1 MHRERLEN
9 VVRVLKSL
17 PPEAPFNLLSWVGD
31 LERGSDDWDS
41 DYNGLIFREEDFP
54 LIVEPMLIPHNCGC
68 SACACGY
75 AGLDPWFREQ
85 GFITTPRGT
94 VTFGDAQSWQAVE
107 AFFDLRASESH
118 YLFSSGD
125 QTSREDTIARIERFL
140 TEGYPE
146 WDDDDE

>member
-9 VVRVLKSL
+9 VVRVLRSL

-31 LERGSDDWDS
+31 LDRESDDWDS
-41 DYNGLIFREEDFP
+41 EYNEPIFHTESLP
-54 LIVEPMLIPHNCGC
+54 LTAEPMMIPHNCGA

-85 GFITTPRGT
+85 GFCTTPSGT
-94 VTFGDAQSWQAVE
+94 VTFSGFQSWEAVQ
-107 AFFDLRASESH
+107 AFFDINMREAN

-125 QTSREDTIARIERFL
+125 QTSREDTIARIECFL

>member
-9 VVRVLKSL
+9 VVRVLRSL
-17 PPEAPFNLLSWVGD
+17 PPEAEFNLLSWVGD

-85 GFITTPRGT
+85 GFCTTPSGT
-94 VTFGDAQSWQAVE
+94 VTFSGFQSWEAVQ
-107 AFFDLRASESH
+107 AFFDISARIAER
-118 YLFSSGD
+118 LFSSGD
-125 QTSREDTIARIERFL
+125 MTSREDTIARIEDFL
-140 TEGYPE
+140 KFSDEEG
-146 WDDDDE
+146 DDE